1 MVTTQ
6 HRRIATPSR
15 TRTARPGGARAR
27 SGEMVGSLVRSVY
40 AHRRQSAASPD
51 RTLAVLVGARSLV
64 QRGWV
69 QGGWYVLEAPDGRR
83 RFVAAGSLTR
93 RSFGEIVQSCLV
105 GAVVEAA
112 RWHTSERG
120 AAGPAIDT
128 LWHELGELSSSRPP
142 IDPRTPIPVL
152 RSRQVGDLTT
162 WNDRRTRTREDVL
175 NLLDGAI
182 ARLTADRQSSSLSTA
197 AARPELSVGTGR

>member
-1 MVTTQ
+1 
-6 HRRIATPSR
+6 
-15 TRTARPGGARAR
+15 
-27 SGEMVGSLVRSVY
+27 MVGSLVRSVY
-40 AHRRQSAASPD
+40 APRRRSAAAASAE
-51 RTLAVLVGARSLV
+51 RTLAVLVGARAVLE
-64 QRGWV
+64 RGWV

-83 RFVAAGSLTR
+83 RFVVAGSLTR

-128 LWHELGELSSSRPP
+128 LWQELGELSSSRPP

-162 WNDRRTRTREDVL
+162 WNDRRGRSRDEVL
-175 NLLDGAI
+175 ALLDAAI
-182 ARLTADRQSSSLSTA
+182 ARVTPTRVAPSEVGGGPSGEGGQISSPSRAEARA
-197 AARPELSVGTGR
+197 ALSVGTGR

>member
-1 MVTTQ
+1 
-6 HRRIATPSR
+6 
-15 TRTARPGGARAR
+15 
-27 SGEMVGSLVRSVY
+27 MVGSLIRTVY
-40 AHRRQSAASPD
+40 SRRREPAASSAE
-51 RTLAVLVGARSLV
+51 RTLAVLVGAKALI

-83 RFVAAGSLTR
+83 RFVGAGSLTR

-105 GAVVEAA
+105 GAVVESA

-128 LWHELGELSSSRPP
+128 LWQQLGELCGGLPP
-142 IDPRTPIPVL
+142 VDPRTPIPVL

-162 WNDRRTRTREDVL
+162 WNDRRGRTREDVVR
-175 NLLDGAI
+175 LLDRAI
-182 ARLTADRQSSSLSTA
+182 ARVAPA
-197 AARPELSVGTGR
+197 AADPDASDQSRSASTPAARSAPSVGVAR